1 MKEEHHS
8 TSGESEKKDH
18 HTETGGEAE
27 YEEEEEGKVASDEER
42 NVFVAALRKYELF
55 EQQCGDLLDPELKKE
70 LELMKSLGLPTMLI
84 NNYGDIE
91 EEEEEEV
98 SKDTPTTTPF
108 SRYIYYN
115 IHNRPIMLN
124 LCILPHH
131 MQLQSLTYHFN
142 QF

>member
-1 MKEEHHS
+1 MKEEHQS
-8 TSGESEKKDH
+8 TNGESEKKDH

-27 YEEEEEGKVASDEER
+27 YEEEEEEGKVASDEER

-55 EQQCGDLLDPELKKE
+55 EEQCGDLLDPELKKE

-98 SKDTPTTTPF
+98 SKDTPTTTAF
-108 SRYIYYN
+108 SRYIYIYS
-115 IHNRPIMLN
+115 
-124 LCILPHH
+124 
-131 MQLQSLTYHFN
+131 Q
-142 QF
+142 